1 MSPKQK
7 LIDHLQKHGQNIPWK
22 DLTERYN
29 PGASEGWA
37 KSVAFQSGWN
47 KVKDDHEALIKECEE
62 KGIPI
67 DSVGHYWYK
76 GEHFSIHVK
85 KEQEEQL
92 DSVVRSLIADMK
104 SHAPKYPAIKYK
116 KKKEEHL
123 LVIDPADVHLGKL
136 CSAYETG
143 DEYNIDIAKKR
154 IISGVEGIIQ
164 KASGWDIDRI
174 LFISGN
180 DKLHVDTPKN
190 TTTSG
195 THQDTHLMWY
205 DAFRFGVKMEVELL
219 EYLLNIAPVHF
230 QYDPS
235 NHDYTNGF
243 FMAQAIEAWFNRC
256 EGITFDASIAHRKYF
271 RYGLNLIAST
281 HGDGA
286 KEQDLPLLMAHEAAK
301 DWHECRHRYVYTH
314 HIHHKKSKDYMSVC
328 VESMRSPSGTD
339 SWHHRNG
346 YQHAPKAIEGFIHHK
361 EHGQIARLTHLF

>member
-1 MSPKQK
+1 MHWRELTK
-7 LIDHLQKHGQNIPWK
+7 L
-22 DLTERYN
+22 YN
-29 PGASEGWA
+29 PSATKGWA
-37 KSVAFQSGWN
+37 RTTAYDNGWGERE
-47 KVKDDHEALIKECEE
+47 KHQALIKECEE
-62 KGIPI
+62 KGIPV
-67 DSVGHYWYK
+67 DDVNYYWFK
-76 GEHFSIHVK
+76 SEKFSINIKQAEVDIRAVVGGLI
-85 KEQEEQL
+85 EE
-92 DSVVRSLIADMK
+92 MK
-104 SHAPKYPAIKYK
+104 RYAPKYGRIKYPK
-116 KKKEEHL
+116 TKDAHL

-143 DEYNIDIAKKR
+143 DDYNIEIAKKR
-154 IISGVEGIIQ
+154 VLEGVEGVLQ
-164 KASGWDIDRI
+164 KAQGWKVDQM

-180 DKLHVDTPKN
+180 DKLHVDTPRS

-195 THQDTHLMWY
+195 TPQDTHLMWY
-205 DAFRFGVKMEVELL
+205 DAFRFAVKLEVSILEMLL
-219 EYLLNIAPVHF
+219 TVAPVHF

-243 FMAQAIEAWFNRC
+243 FMAQAIEAWFNKC
-256 EGITFDASIAHRKYF
+256 EGITFDTSIAHRKYH

-286 KEQDLPLLMAHEAAK
+286 KETDLALLMAHEAAK
-301 DWHECRHRYVYTH
+301 DWHECKHRYVYTH